1 MHFLVE
7 SEHEEKSRKILTAQ
21 RAHAKTYIYRKRVYI
36 FIQNIFFILLCYN
49 NANKETKLC

>member
-1 MHFLVE
+1 MHFLLE

-49 NANKETKLC
+49 NANKETKLY